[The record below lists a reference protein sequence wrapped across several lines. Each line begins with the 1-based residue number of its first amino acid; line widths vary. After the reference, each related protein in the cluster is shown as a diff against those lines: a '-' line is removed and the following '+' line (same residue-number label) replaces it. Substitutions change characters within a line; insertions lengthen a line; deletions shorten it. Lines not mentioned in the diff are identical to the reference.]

1 MFTPSSLVFVDH
13 LAENSQQYSI
23 SHLHLAIAMGLIR
36 SRLSMLNVVMVK
48 QYIDIFV
55 DKGSAV
61 IADNLIG
68 NAKSTNYV
76 LTDEICNC

>member
-1 MFTPSSLVFVDH
+1 
-13 LAENSQQYSI
+13 
-23 SHLHLAIAMGLIR
+23 
-36 SRLSMLNVVMVK
+36 MLNVVMVK

-76 LTDEICNC
+76 LTDEICNCWTGSFLQQDRLNAFCEILCSH